1 MSRRRPTRV
10 TLRGWWHSLP
20 FLASGFGLMFLFAW
34 LETERLNNEYR
45 AQELAEE
52 IIKVNASIAKLQEQ
66 RYHLKRME
74 RMEQEAPSLFLRE
87 ANPGQIILIQGEER
101 DAPLPS
107 RSQTALREEAVST
120 RSVVFHL
127 LSSDHGGIDMTLQHE
142 IAKRQPQK

>member
-1 MSRRRPTRV
+1 MPRRRPTRV
-10 TLRGWWHSLP
+10 TLRGWWRSLP

-45 AQELAEE
+45 AQDLAEE
-52 IIKVNASIAKLQEQ
+52 IIEVNASIAKLQEQ

-87 ANPGQIILIQGEER
+87 ANPGQIVIIQGEEF

-107 RSQTALREEAVST
+107 RSQTAAREEKVAT
-120 RSVVFHL
+120 RSVVFRL
-127 LSSDHGGIDMTLQHE
+127 VAADHGGVDMTLQHE
-142 IAKRQPQK
+142 VAKRQPQE